1 MLNQLAGQT
10 DVVEAFRDGRDLYSE
25 GASRFYRR
33 EITRADKNERHLG
46 KVLELGCGYGMGAV
60 KLRATCRAGA
70 LGGPPILLTE
80 GEADAGIRT
89 YRSAHPAVVAYWQT
103 ASRMIARLAGG
114 PPLEWGPML
123 VKDGRIYL
131 PNGAWLNYTTLE
143 YDTEWQAW
151 KIKSRQGWVKLYG
164 GKLVENVV
172 QALARVVLSQAM
184 LRIEA
189 LGYKIATT
197 THDEVVIAVDGDEA
211 PTAFERCKTEMER
224 APSWL
229 PELPVKAEGGVS
241 QRYDK

>member
-1 MLNQLAGQT
+1 
-10 DVVEAFRDGRDLYSE
+10 
-25 GASRFYRR
+25 
-33 EITRADKNERHLG
+33 
-46 KVLELGCGYGMGAV
+46 
-60 KLRATCRAGA
+60 
-70 LGGPPILLTE
+70 
-80 GEADAGIRT
+80 
-89 YRSAHPAVVAYWQT
+89 
-103 ASRMIARLAGG
+103 MIARLAGG

-197 THDEVVIAVDGDEA
+197 THDEIVVVLHEDDIENGSDVHLRTCMA
-211 PTAFERCKTEMER
+211 EMEQ
-224 APSWL
+224 APAWL
-229 PELPVKAEGGVS
+229 PDLPLKVEGGVS
-241 QRYDK
+241 LRYDK

>member
-1 MLNQLAGQT
+1 
-10 DVVEAFRDGRDLYSE
+10 
-25 GASRFYRR
+25 
-33 EITRADKNERHLG
+33 
-46 KVLELGCGYGMGAV
+46 
-60 KLRATCRAGA
+60 
-70 LGGPPILLTE
+70 
-80 GEADAGIRT
+80 
-89 YRSAHPAVVAYWQT
+89 
-103 ASRMIARLAGG
+103 MIARLAGG

-184 LRIEA
+184 LRIAA

-197 THDEVVIAVDGDEA
+197 THDEVVIAVDGAEA

-224 APSWL
+224 APLWL

-241 QRYDK
+241 LRYDK

>member
-1 MLNQLAGQT
+1 
-10 DVVEAFRDGRDLYSE
+10 
-25 GASRFYRR
+25 
-33 EITRADKNERHLG
+33 
-46 KVLELGCGYGMGAV
+46 
-60 KLRATCRAGA
+60 
-70 LGGPPILLTE
+70 
-80 GEADAGIRT
+80 
-89 YRSAHPAVVAYWQT
+89 
-103 ASRMIARLAGG
+103 MIARLAGG

-131 PNGAWLNYTTLE
+131 PNGAWLNYTTLA

-197 THDEVVIAVDGDEA
+197 THDEIVVVIDEA
-211 PTAFERCKTEMER
+211 HLGQKHFDVCKGLMEQ
-224 APSWL
+224 APAWL
-229 PELPVKAEGGVS
+229 PDLPLKVEGGVS
-241 QRYDK
+241 ERYEK